1 MRNCSWKFRNKH
13 CINDSLIKNTQSL
26 YSLGMI
32 CFRPHTPSIT
42 CNILI
47 KRKKKKRKNKLSPSA
62 LCTCSL
68 AQIIS
73 VLWKLSKNIVKK
85 SIYPRKKTLG
95 KMTPLVTK
103 NVYKGKYDKDG
114 RLS

>member
-73 VLWKLSKNIVKK
+73 VLWKLSKDTLKK
-85 SIYPRKKTLG
+85 DTDPEKYILE
-95 KMTPLVTK
+95 KMTLLDTRSVC
-103 NVYKGKYDKDG
+103 KGKY
-114 RLS
+114 LSQG